1 MRVVSAEPLRSV
13 SQLVTPYGRLI
24 GIHPGRSADGVQPA
38 RLDGDAAAE
47 HRVQALV
54 IGKFGDFAGAQIID
68 RLNQGRLAAI
78 ADDFLLEEDI
88 FDVTAGFLGEPG
100 LDRRHILGRN
110 MLDRIHAEAI
120 DAHIQQF
127 GEITGDGVL
136 HGILAGVEILQ
147 PSQSAVLHFVGIGII
162 SDVLDAGVEVRL
174 GVAGRGE
181 VAGGI
186 VLAAGSPGA

>member
-1 MRVVSAEPLRSV
+1 
-13 SQLVTPYGRLI
+13 
-24 GIHPGRSADGVQPA
+24 
-38 RLDGDAAAE
+38 
-47 HRVQALV
+47 
-54 IGKFGDFAGAQIID
+54 
-68 RLNQGRLAAI
+68 
-78 ADDFLLEEDI
+78 
-88 FDVTAGFLGEPG
+88 
-100 LDRRHILGRN
+100 